1 MRCCRNALCK
11 AVGVAAV
18 ATNEAAAVRGVEEAA
33 AGDVGVDATFGT
45 IDLLPV
51 RVHIEFSSAAR
62 WLVACHLTRELH
74 VTQYCLLR
82 HSNRR
87 IALAA
92 VPRDTQ
98 CSNALQSDDR
108 VVGGGRKK

>member
-1 MRCCRNALCK
+1 MKNPKNINIGATHFLVQ
-11 AVGVAAV
+11 VG

-62 WLVACHLTRELH
+62 WLIACHLTRE
-74 VTQYCLLR
+74 YCLLR

-92 VPRDTQ
+92 
-98 CSNALQSDDR
+98 A
-108 VVGGGRKK
+108 

>member
-1 MRCCRNALCK
+1 M
-11 AVGVAAV
+11 GVAAV

-62 WLVACHLTRELH
+62 WLIACHLTRE
-74 VTQYCLLR
+74 YCLLR

-92 VPRDTQ
+92 
-98 CSNALQSDDR
+98 A
-108 VVGGGRKK
+108 

>member
-18 ATNEAAAVRGVEEAA
+18 ATNEVVAVRGVEEAA

-62 WLVACHLTRELH
+62 WLIACHLTRE
-74 VTQYCLLR
+74 YCLLR

-108 VVGGGRKK
+108 VVGGGRNK

>member
-33 AGDVGVDATFGT
+33 AGDVIVGVDATFGT

-62 WLVACHLTRELH
+62 WLVACHLTRE
-74 VTQYCLLR
+74 YWLLM

-92 VPRDTQ
+92 
-98 CSNALQSDDR
+98 A
-108 VVGGGRKK
+108 